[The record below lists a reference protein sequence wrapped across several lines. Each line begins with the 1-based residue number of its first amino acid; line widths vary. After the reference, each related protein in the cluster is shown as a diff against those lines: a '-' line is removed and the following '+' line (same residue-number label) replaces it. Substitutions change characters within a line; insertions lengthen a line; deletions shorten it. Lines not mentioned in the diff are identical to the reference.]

1 MSEFDAEQ
9 LEKELA
15 KLQPAKPP
23 QDLMRRLNAAISI
36 TEPKRRARAIPERIN
51 FWRNWLS
58 WGAAIGTAATIVTG
72 VIVQRSITLPGGNPP
87 RSPSKGSSASLKAD
101 DVEINQQLVG
111 SFDTITHLADGEP
124 VRLRCREW
132 LDAVVLR
139 DSARGVVIER
149 QVPRLEVVPI
159 RFETY

>member
-1 MSEFDAEQ
+1 MSDLDPASLEQ
-9 LEKELA
+9 ELG

-23 QDLMRRLNAAISI
+23 QELMQRMSAAAPMAHRQSSPVRFEWFSSWWVGLGWAAAVTAVILALI
-36 TEPKRRARAIPERIN
+36 GMNYHAPHREPVHDQVPLAPKPAE
-51 FWRNWLS
+51 
-58 WGAAIGTAATIVTG
+58 
-72 VIVQRSITLPGGNPP
+72 
-87 RSPSKGSSASLKAD
+87 ASLTAD
-101 DVEINQQLVG
+101 KVEINQQLLT
-111 SFDTITHLADGEP
+111 SFDAVAQLPDGEP

-149 QVPRLEVVPI
+149 LAPRLEVVPV